1 MKKFVMIDF
10 IFTIPSNFMKI
21 GSKLYYVRQ
30 RQHASVRE
38 IEIVQKNA
46 INKNKALILC
56 MN

>member
-1 MKKFVMIDF
+1 MIDF

-38 IEIVQKNA
+38 IEIAQKNA